1 MPIENGREDLGLES
15 VAINLQNVTKT
26 FSINQ
31 KRISSILGDI
41 NNNQQNQFVALDN
54 ISFTIL
60 KGETVGLMGLNGSG
74 KTTLLRIISG
84 IYSPDTGTVK
94 TNGVIAPL
102 LQIGTGFNPEFNA
115 SENIL
120 QYGMLLGLSKSKIK
134 SEIDNIIEFAE
145 LKKFKNFQLKN
156 YSTGMRAKL
165 GFATALQ
172 VNPDILL
179 VDEVLSVGD
188 EAFREKSFQA
198 FLEFK
203 KNHKTIVLTTH
214 SAKMISDLCDRV
226 ILLNEGKIVKIG
238 IPDQVIPLYKIIVQ
252 EHKNSKND

>member
-15 VAINLQNVTKT
+15 VAINLQNVSKT

-31 KRISSILGDI
+31 KGISSILHL
-41 NNNQQNQFVALDN
+41 NNKENRFVALDN

-84 IYSPDTGTVK
+84 IYSPDSGTVSI
-94 TNGVIAPL
+94 NGTIAPL
-102 LQIGTGFNPEFNA
+102 LQIGTGFNPEFKA

-120 QYGMLLGLSKSKIK
+120 QYGMLLGFTKSEIKSKIDK
-134 SEIDNIIEFAE
+134 IIEFAE
-145 LKKFKNFQLKN
+145 LKKFKNLQLKN

-188 EAFREKSFQA
+188 EAFSEKSFQA

-214 SAKMISDLCDRV
+214 STKIISDLCDRV
-226 ILLNEGKIVKIG
+226 ILLNDGKIVKIG
-238 IPDQVIPLYKIIVQ
+238 TPDQVIPLYKIIVR
-252 EHKNSKND
+252 EHRNNE